1 MAQLYCPFSYDR
13 IFKRICAEYAPNMLR
28 IWAEYAPNLS
38 RIWAEYAQED
48 CVFSR

>member
-13 IFKRICAEYAPNMLR
+13 IFKRICAEYAPNMCR
-28 IWAEYAPNLS
+28 ICAEYAPNMR
-38 RIWAEYAQED
+38 RICAELGQED